1 MADPSLRQLLEYA
14 RPVRDF
20 AQTLQT
26 ALRLVEAAVEAEAA
40 LANATARSQEALR
53 RAQEAEIKAAQN
65 EADVVAQREILL
77 APVRQELVR
86 LGAEATAVKERID
99 REKTAF
105 DEERGRR
112 TSIMRALEEQ
122 VAEAR
127 KRNEEHL
134 IALKHTAKTEEDQ
147 LNDDLKRLRIQIEET
162 KRDLEGLRAEYRAVQ
177 QAAAKLAGR

>member
-1 MADPSLRQLLEYA
+1 MPEPNLKQLLEYA

-26 ALRLVEAAVEAEAA
+26 ALRLVEAAIAAEAG
-40 LANATARSQEALR
+40 LANATARSQEALQ
-53 RAQEAEIKAAQN
+53 RAQQLEMKAAQS
-65 EADVVAQREILL
+65 EADVATQRELL
-77 APVRQELVR
+77 LIPVRQEVAR
-86 LGAEATAVKERID
+86 VEAEGKAVKERIE

-112 TSIMRALEEQ
+112 TSIMRTLEEQ
-122 VAEAR
+122 VTEAR

-134 IALKHTAKTEEDQ
+134 IALKHAAKAEEDR